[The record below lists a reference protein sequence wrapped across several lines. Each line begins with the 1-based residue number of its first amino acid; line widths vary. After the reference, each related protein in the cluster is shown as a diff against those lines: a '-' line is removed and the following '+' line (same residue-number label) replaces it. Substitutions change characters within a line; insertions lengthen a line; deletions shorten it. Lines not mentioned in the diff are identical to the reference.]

1 MPYQLRLED
10 GILKLAF
17 FDVVT
22 NQDLVRLLGEVSTLE
37 ATRDVMPH
45 RLADLRS
52 VERLDVDFP
61 GIFDLAQARR
71 RLSFPNSFKTA
82 IVATAPVHFG
92 IARMFQ
98 TLNDH
103 PQISVSI
110 FGNVEDAL
118 KWLAD
123 A

>member
-10 GILKLAF
+10 GVMKVAF

-22 NQDLVRLLGEVSTLE
+22 NQDLLGLLNEVSTLE
-37 ATRDVMPH
+37 ATWDVMPH
-45 RLADLRS
+45 RLADLRPI
-52 VERLDVDFP
+52 ERLEVDFP
-61 GIFDLAQARR
+61 GIFDVAQARR
-71 RLSFPNSFKTA
+71 RHTFPNSFKTA

-103 PQISVSI
+103 PQITVSI